1 MLQKAETGQ
10 EQSGWGLDTRMLRMP
25 VGSWALRGCRVQV
38 PGPVLEGLTGVSAGI
53 PTGRDGVLRLAP
65 FKAGGNVI
73 KGLLQQG
80 GGAGMHEE
88 QWQQG
93 RGAGGSYWN
102 LGRQGPSVRERP
114 P

>member
-1 MLQKAETGQ
+1 
-10 EQSGWGLDTRMLRMP
+10 MP

-53 PTGRDGVLRLAP
+53 PAGRDGVLRLAP

-73 KGLLQQG
+73 KGLLPQG